1 MTGNLAC
8 IANNTQGSLHFTL
21 TNIQRPKMLL
31 LRKIV
36 RKKNWRGGGQKK
48 PILGF
53 RIIYVS

>member
-8 IANNTQGSLHFTL
+8 IANNTQGSLHFTI

-36 RKKNWRGGGQKK
+36 RKKKPGGRGSEKAY
-48 PILGF
+48 F
-53 RIIYVS
+53 RV